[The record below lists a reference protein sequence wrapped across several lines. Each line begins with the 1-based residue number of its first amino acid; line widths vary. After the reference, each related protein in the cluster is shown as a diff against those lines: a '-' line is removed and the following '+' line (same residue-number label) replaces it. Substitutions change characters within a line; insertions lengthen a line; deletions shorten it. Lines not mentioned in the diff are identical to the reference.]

1 MARRYQTIP
10 VRKAEVGIHSG
21 SLIYYPVT
29 FPEPP
34 ISNEDIYIIAGEGDR
49 LDNIAFDF
57 YGDPTLWW
65 VIASAN
71 PGMTAGDSIYIPG
84 PECGKQLRIPAN
96 SSDAIA
102 QYQQE
107 NT

>member
-1 MARRYQTIP
+1 MARRYQSIP
-10 VRKAEVGIHSG
+10 VQRAEVGINSG

-29 FPEPP
+29 FPAPP

-57 YGDPTLWW
+57 YGDATLWW

-71 PGMTAGDSIYIPG
+71 DIEGDSLYIPG
-84 PECGKQLRIPAN
+84 PQCGKQLRIPAN

-102 QYQQE
+102 LYQQE